1 MLEHAH
7 RVSVDALR
15 RLDVFAP
22 LPDRALQD
30 LLGSGRVRK
39 LTTKQRLSSA
49 PRDATEHY
57 CVVLEGMVAIAR
69 DTGGSQSAETP
80 SRGPAADEPV
90 EYLGVLG
97 PGAWFSDGFLAPS
110 ASESRP
116 SIDCVAASPTTVLE
130 VGRPALAALMAQ
142 HQDWTALLGATMAK
156 ARAQFLAGQ
165 EPGRRVVQDFFL
177 RHGFATSG
185 AVRVGRLDL
194 CLDCNK
200 CQDACAARH
209 GAARVIRSGPR
220 LGRLTFPIVCQT
232 CKDRACLAACGFGG
246 MAVDDRTGDVRIT
259 ERCKGCGA
267 CVQKCPHGAITMIET
282 AYTLADF
289 PDPIPVTD
297 EGGMTNVDRLFVA
310 GDVSGGALI
319 RTAIN
324 DAVRAVDNVGPRRS
338 PAEGRILD
346 VVIVGAGPA
355 GLAAALRCRERGLSY
370 LVLEKDHVGA
380 TIRDYPKNKHVM
392 AEPSSI
398 PLLGS
403 LWFQESSKEEL
414 LARWQQTVAEQQLQ
428 VLEGVEVQRV
438 RSESE
443 LFHVETTKGVVSA
456 VHVIV
461 CVGKGTPRKLG
472 LPGEAFPRV
481 RYALSDPDEFA
492 GKNVLIVGG
501 GDSAVEAALSL
512 ADVPGT
518 RVTLSYRRD
527 SFTRTKAIN
536 RERLLAYQK
545 DGLVRI
551 ELKSTVVSLDPGSLR
566 LSTER
571 GELQLDNDVVFALLG
586 ADPPTGL
593 LEQAGI
599 VVLQP
604 NSQEMAR
611 FAASRGTRQKAIKCD
626 RCAGYSDQACLSA
639 CPVGGIWEEADP
651 ARVFLE
657 TAAQGSA
664 APAFSDAPFRDGLEN
679 TSIGSKGRRTA
690 WNVTIFATLIALV
703 GIGLEA
709 FLRRALPEK
718 SLMAAYL
725 RTTGQDVSAVSY
737 GPGRGFGHWLG
748 YIGASLMLLTLLY
761 TLRTRIDRFKGL
773 GAQKG
778 WLSAH
783 LWVGLVGA
791 TLVTYHA
798 TFKLDRWASIAV
810 FLMWAVL
817 LTGALGRYVYGYVHS
832 GISLALFD
840 LRAAGQKTAWLR
852 QYGAASRAVRAL
864 LGPEGSPTSI
874 SVPIVGM
881 LWREVRDRT
890 LLLWLRA
897 FGLPQVTDRNA
908 RRDLLGALSEWAA
921 GRRHQALYRS
931 AESMLRHW
939 NIVHIVLAI
948 LMFILA
954 GTHIVYGFLYK
965 AV

>member
-1 MLEHAH
+1 MTPHAH

-15 RLDVFAP
+15 KLDVFTQ
-22 LPDRALQD
+22 LPAQSLQD
-30 LLGSGRVRK
+30 LLVSGTVRK
-39 LTTKQRLSSA
+39 LSTRQRLSSA

-69 DTGGSQSAETP
+69 DTDGSHRDGTRPGE
-80 SRGPAADEPV
+80 PATGEPV

-97 PGAWFSDGFLAPS
+97 PGAWFSDGFLA
-110 ASESRP
+110 ASSPESRA
-116 SIDCVAASPTTVLE
+116 SIDCIAASPATVLE
-130 VGRPALAALMAQ
+130 VGRPVLAALMAR
-142 HQDWTALLGATMAK
+142 HQAWSERLRAAMAK
-156 ARAQFLAGQ
+156 ARAEFLAQ
-165 EPGRRVVQDFFL
+165 QDPARRVVQDFFL
-177 RHGFATSG
+177 RHGYATSS

-194 CLDCNK
+194 CLGCNK
-200 CQDACAARH
+200 CEDACAARH
-209 GAARVIRSGPR
+209 GSARVVRTGPR

-246 MAVDDRTGDVRIT
+246 MAVDDATGDVRIT

-297 EGGMTNVDRLFVA
+297 AGGMTNVDRLFVA

-324 DAVRAVDNVGPRRS
+324 DAVRAVDHIGPRRS
-338 PAEGRILD
+338 PAAARVFD

-355 GLAAALRCRERGLSY
+355 GLAAALRCRERGLSH
-370 LVLEKDHVGA
+370 LVLEKDRVGA

-403 LWFQESSKEEL
+403 LWFQECSKEEL
-414 LARWQQTVAEQQLQ
+414 LARWQQTVAQAQLQ
-428 VLEGVEVQRV
+428 ILEGVEVQRV
-438 RSESE
+438 SSQTG
-443 LFHVETTKGVVSA
+443 LFNVETAKGVVA
-456 VHVIV
+456 TEHVIV
-461 CVGKGTPRKLG
+461 CVGKGSPRRLG

-481 RYALSDPDEFA
+481 RYALTDPDEFS
-492 GKNVLIVGG
+492 GKNVLVVGG
-501 GDSAVEAALSL
+501 GDSAVEAAISL
-512 ADVPGT
+512 ADVAGT

-536 RERLLAYQK
+536 RERLLAYQRE
-545 DGLVRI
+545 GLLSI
-551 ELKSTVVSLDPGSLR
+551 ELKSTVVSLDSGSVR

-571 GELQLDNDVVFALLG
+571 GELKLPNDVVFALLG

-599 VVLQP
+599 VVLRP
-604 NSQEMAR
+604 NTQEMASY
-611 FAASRGTRQKAIKCD
+611 ASSRGTRQKAVKCD
-626 RCAGYSDQACLSA
+626 RCAGYGDQACLSA
-639 CPVGGIWEEADP
+639 CPVGGIWEAGPDQI
-651 ARVFLE
+651 FLE
-657 TAAQGSA
+657 SAAQGSV
-664 APAFSDAPFRDGLEN
+664 APTFSDAPFRDGLEK
-679 TSIGSKGRRTA
+679 TSVGSRGLRTA

-709 FLRRALPEK
+709 FLRRALPEH

-725 RTTGQDVSAVSY
+725 RMTGQDLSSISY

-761 TLRTRIDRFKGL
+761 SLRTRIDRFKEL

-798 TFKLDRWASIAV
+798 SFKLDRWASIAV

-817 LTGALGRYVYGYVHS
+817 LTGALGRYVFGYVHS
-832 GISLALFD
+832 GISIAEFE
-840 LRAAGQKTAWLR
+840 LRAVGLKARWLR
-852 QYGAASRAVRAL
+852 QYGESSRAVRAL
-864 LGPEGSPTSI
+864 LGPEGSATSI

-881 LWREVRDRT
+881 LWREVRDRA

-897 FGLPQVTDRNA
+897 FGLSQVTDRNA
-908 RRDLLGALSEWAA
+908 RRELVRALSEWAA
-921 GRRHQALYRS
+921 GRRSQALYRS

-954 GTHIVYGFLYK
+954 GIHIVYGFLYK

>member
-1 MLEHAH
+1 MTEHAH
-7 RVSVDALR
+7 RVSVEALR
-15 RLDVFAP
+15 KLGVFAP

-30 LLGSGRVRK
+30 LLGCGTVRK
-39 LTTKQRLSSA
+39 LSTRQRLSSA

-57 CVVLEGMVAIAR
+57 CVVLEGMVAITR
-69 DTGGSQSAETP
+69 DPDGSPSAATRPHE
-80 SRGPAADEPV
+80 RAAAEPV

-97 PGAWFSDGFLAPS
+97 PGAWFSDGFLVPS
-110 ASESRP
+110 ASEQRS
-116 SIDCVAASPTTVLE
+116 SLDCVAASPTTVLQ
-130 VGRPALAALMAQ
+130 VGRPVLAALMAKNEAWSGQ
-142 HQDWTALLGATMAK
+142 LRASVAK
-156 ARAQFLAGQ
+156 SRSEFLAQQ

-232 CKDRACLAACGFGG
+232 CKDRACLSACGFGG
-246 MAVDDRTGDVRIT
+246 MAVDDATGDVRIT

-282 AYTLADF
+282 GYTLADF

-297 EGGMTNVDRLFVA
+297 TRGMTNVDRLFVA

-324 DAVRAVDNVGPRRS
+324 DAVRAVDNISPRRS
-338 PAEGRILD
+338 PPHARVVD

-355 GLAAALRCRERGLSY
+355 GLSAALRCRERGLSY
-370 LVLEKDHVGA
+370 MVLEKDHVGA

-392 AEPSSI
+392 AEPSSL

-403 LWFQESSKEEL
+403 LWFQECSKEEL
-414 LARWQQTVAEQQLQ
+414 LARWKQTVAEAQLQ
-428 VLEGVEVQRV
+428 ILEGVEVQRV
-438 RSESE
+438 SAEGGLFNVES
-443 LFHVETTKGVVSA
+443 TRGVVTA
-456 VHVIV
+456 EHVIV

-472 LPGEAFPRV
+472 LPGESFPRV

-492 GKNVLIVGG
+492 GKNVLVVGG

-518 RVTLSYRRD
+518 HVTLSYRRD

-536 RERLLAYQK
+536 RERLLAYEK

-551 ELKSTVVSLDPGSLR
+551 ELKSTVTSLDPGSLS

-571 GELQLDNDVVFALLG
+571 GALKLPNDVVFALLG

-599 VVLQP
+599 VVLRP
-604 NSQEMAR
+604 NTQEMAS
-611 FAASRGTRQKAIKCD
+611 FAAARGTRQKAIKCD
-626 RCAGYSDQACLSA
+626 RCAGYGDQACLSA
-639 CPVGGIWEEADP
+639 CPVGGLWETDP
-651 ARVFLE
+651 GRIFLDS
-657 TAAQGSA
+657 AIAGST

-679 TSIGSKGRRTA
+679 TALGSKGRRTA
-690 WNVTIFATLIALV
+690 WNVTIIATLIALV

-709 FLRRALPEK
+709 FLRRALPEQ

-725 RTTGQDVSAVSY
+725 RMTGQDVSAVSY

-761 TLRTRIDRFKGL
+761 TLRTRIDRFKEL

-798 TFKLDRWASIAV
+798 SFKLDRWASIACY
-810 FLMWAVL
+810 LMWSVL
-817 LTGALGRYVYGYVHS
+817 LTGALGRYVYGHVHS
-832 GISLALFD
+832 GISVAEFE
-840 LRAAGQKTAWLR
+840 LRAIGQRTAWLR
-852 QYGAASRAVRAL
+852 QYGSSSVAVRAL
-864 LGPEGSPTSI
+864 LGPEGAPATVW
-874 SVPIVGM
+874 VPIVGV
-881 LWREVRDRT
+881 LWQELRDRA
-890 LLLWLRA
+890 LLLSLRA
-897 FGLPQVTDRNA
+897 FGLPQVTDRDA
-908 RRDLLGALSEWAA
+908 RHELVRALGTWAA

-954 GTHIVYGFLYK
+954 GIHIVYGFLYK

>member
-1 MLEHAH
+1 MIEHAH

-15 RLDVFAP
+15 RLDVFAQ
-22 LPDRALQD
+22 LSDRTLQEI
-30 LLGSGRVRK
+30 LGSGTVRK
-39 LTTKQRLSSA
+39 LSTKQRLSSA

-69 DTGGSQSAETP
+69 DADGSHGTATQLRESVP
-80 SRGPAADEPV
+80 GEPV

-97 PGAWFSDGFLAPS
+97 PGAWFSDGFLAP
-110 ASESRP
+110 AAAERKT
-116 SIDCVAASPTTVLE
+116 SIDCIAASPATVLE
-130 VGRPALAALMAQ
+130 VGRPVLAGLMARNEAWSGQ
-142 HQDWTALLGATMAK
+142 LRAAMAK
-156 ARAQFLAGQ
+156 ARAEFLAQQ
-165 EPGRRVVQDFFL
+165 EPGRHVVQDFFL
-177 RHGFATSG
+177 RHGYATSS

-194 CLDCNK
+194 CLNCNK

-246 MAVDDRTGDVRIT
+246 MAVDDATGDVRIT

-289 PDPIPVTD
+289 PDPIPVTGS
-297 EGGMTNVDRLFVA
+297 GGMTNVDRLFVA

-324 DAVRAVDNVGPRRS
+324 EAVTAVDHIGPRRS
-338 PAEGRILD
+338 PADARVLD
-346 VVIVGAGPA
+346 AVIVGAGPA

-403 LWFQESSKEEL
+403 LWFQQSSKEEL

-438 RSESE
+438 SSENGH
-443 LFHVETTKGVVSA
+443 FNVESTKGVVA
-456 VHVIV
+456 AEHVIV
-461 CVGKGTPRKLG
+461 CVGKGSPRKLG
-472 LPGEAFPRV
+472 LKGEAFPRV

-492 GKNVLIVGG
+492 GKNVLVVGG

-527 SFTRTKAIN
+527 AFTRTKAIN

-545 DGLVRI
+545 DGLLSV
-551 ELKSTVVSLDPGSLR
+551 ELKSVVVSLDPGSIR
-566 LSTER
+566 LATER
-571 GELQLDNDVVFALLG
+571 GELRLDNDVVFALLG

-599 VVLQP
+599 VVLRP
-604 NSQEMAR
+604 NTPEMAE
-611 FAASRGTRQKAIKCD
+611 FAASRGTRQKAVKCD
-626 RCAGYSDQACLSA
+626 HCAGYSDQACLSA
-639 CPVGGIWEEADP
+639 CPVGGIWEANPDQI
-651 ARVFLE
+651 FLE
-657 TAAQGSA
+657 SA
-664 APAFSDAPFRDGLEN
+664 GPRSVAPTFSDAPFRDGLEN
-679 TSIGSKGRRTA
+679 TAIGSKAHRNV
-690 WNVTIFATLIALV
+690 WNATIIATLIALV

-709 FLRRALPEK
+709 FLRRALPER

-725 RTTGQDVSAVSY
+725 RMTEQDLSSISY

-761 TLRTRIDRFKGL
+761 SLRTRIDRFKGA
-773 GAQKG
+773 GAQRL

-791 TLVTYHA
+791 TLVTYHS

-810 FLMWAVL
+810 FLMWTVL

-832 GISLALFD
+832 GISVAQFE
-840 LRAAGQKTAWLR
+840 LRAVGLRTAWLR
-852 QYGAASRAVRAL
+852 QYGSSSRVVRAL
-864 LGPEGSPTSI
+864 LGREGSETSI

-881 LWREVRDRT
+881 LWQEVRDRT
-890 LLLWLRA
+890 LLLWLWA
-897 FGLPQVTDRNA
+897 FGLPEVTDRHA
-908 RRDLLGALSEWAA
+908 RRELVRALSEWAA
-921 GRRHQALYRS
+921 GRRNQALYRS

-954 GTHIVYGFLYK
+954 GIHIVYGFLYK